1 MEKDKEIDKNK
12 NLSPK
17 QRKLIFVYFAWFFMC
32 ILMALPFFTRSCIS
46 KNELNEEAAVE
57 IKAGTEELNK
67 KTANKK
73 EYENCISF
81 ICLSVFCITGIVC
94 AALILIKDD
103 GEIRFAKLNALM
115 KINPDFE
122 KDKNWVIEEKLCLC
136 CSQQKKD
143 NIKCPCIKNKCI
155 KTNENNLTEITT
167 KQKNVYL
174 ELTKTLMNSIT
185 EI

>member
-1 MEKDKEIDKNK
+1 MEKDKEIDENK

-32 ILMALPFFTRSCIS
+32 ILMMLPFFTRSCIS
-46 KNELNEEAAVE
+46 KNELNGEAAVE

-103 GEIRFAKLNALM
+103 GEIHFAKLNAELM
-115 KINPDFE
+115 
-122 KDKNWVIEEKLCLC
+122 
-136 CSQQKKD
+136 S
-143 NIKCPCIKNKCI
+143 
-155 KTNENNLTEITT
+155 
-167 KQKNVYL
+167 NVVD
-174 ELTKTLMNSIT
+174 
-185 EI
+185 